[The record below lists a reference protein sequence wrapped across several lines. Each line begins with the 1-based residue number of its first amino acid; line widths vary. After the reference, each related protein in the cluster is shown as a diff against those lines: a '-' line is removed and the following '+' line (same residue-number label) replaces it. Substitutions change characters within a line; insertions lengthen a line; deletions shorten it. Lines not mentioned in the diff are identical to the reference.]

1 MEDQTDNAESQV
13 NRQNFL
19 KTAIAGIGGFIT
31 IGMAI
36 PAIAYVIGPALQQN
50 EQEES
55 IQLGPVSKVEL
66 GEPTLFKVSVQ
77 RSTGWIT
84 NEEEIS
90 VYVYTENGRDFIAL
104 SNVCTHL
111 GCRVRWITDQS
122 EFFCPCHN
130 GVFDKNGNVVS
141 GPPPRPLDRYEVSV
155 ENDQL
160 LIKVG

>member
-1 MEDQTDNAESQV
+1 MEDQINNAENKV

-36 PAIAYVIGPALQQN
+36 PAIAYIIGPALQQN

-55 IQLGPVSKVEL
+55 IGLGPVSKVEI
-66 GEPTLFKVSVQ
+66 GEPTLFKVAVQ